1 MSLLAVCYQQ
11 LFFISALFHF
21 CLLSTPAL
29 DRKVDFQVNGKSRLV
44 STDSFSLLLLYVLG
58 LSTCRPSWLVK
69 RAEQCAVCLLWCCEV
84 DCELNT
90 RAGNV
95 TGKEKNVVHTIKYFW
110 TEVVTWWV
118 TGFNAMFL
126 LLGDC
131 HSRMLWT
138 TERSANKRFFS

>member
-29 DRKVDFQVNGKSRLV
+29 DHKVDFQVNGKSRLV

-58 LSTCRPSWLVK
+58 SSTCRPSWLVK
-69 RAEQCAVCLLWCCEV
+69 RAEQCAVFLLWCCEV

-95 TGKEKNVVHTIKYFW
+95 TGKGKKCGTYHQI
-110 TEVVTWWV
+110 
-118 TGFNAMFL
+118 FL
-126 LLGDC
+126 NRSCYLVSDRLQC
-131 HSRMLWT
+131 HVP
-138 TERSANKRFFS
+138 FVG